1 MLDILNKEVHS
12 MKEESKVVISNLN
25 CTSGLECF
33 MEDGV
38 EELRNLLDDLE
49 DGWVEGMA
57 ITSDS
62 KD

>member
-1 MLDILNKEVHS
+1 
-12 MKEESKVVISNLN
+12 MKEETKVIISNLN

-49 DGWVEGMA
+49 DGWVESMA
-57 ITSDS
+57 ITADS
-62 KD
+62 KDQ